1 LSKVGG
7 KQVMQYCSKCRI
19 KIKGSKV
26 CCPLCGGKL
35 IDHNSEGEADD
46 DYGAF
51 PILPKRKIT
60 PFTFMKIATFIA
72 IVAEILLITV
82 DLLTNNEYTWIGVVI
97 VCVPI
102 VWADI
107 WLSMFYRSNII
118 KLVTFQ
124 NIVVIIADIIIDY
137 LTGFKG
143 WSVTWLVP
151 VSLIG
156 VGIFTIITSKVT
168 KLMLFEYV
176 RYLMLDTFIS
186 LLQLYPIYIG
196 INWFIY
202 PSVIAIVFYLIIS
215 AAIVIFGFREL
226 KTASERYF
234 NV

>member
-1 LSKVGG
+1 
-7 KQVMQYCSKCRI
+7 
-19 KIKGSKV
+19 
-26 CCPLCGGKL
+26 
-35 IDHNSEGEADD
+35 
-46 DYGAF
+46 
-51 PILPKRKIT
+51 
-60 PFTFMKIATFIA
+60 
-72 IVAEILLITV
+72 V

-124 NIVVIIADIIIDY
+124 NIVVIIADIIIDN